1 MDQSVRSKATAAPAP
16 PPAATKGNVAV
27 GVITAVVSM
36 LLCAVAYALVIDTTR
51 TIYGWIGAI
60 IGGAIGTAVNR
71 RGCGGAV
78 TSAVSSVCSLAAT
91 FLGQYAGFALLTA
104 KDLGLGPFD
113 VLLHHSAAALTV
125 WHDHLGF
132 TNAMG
137 LVLAPVFG
145 AIFPNISPNTPRRL

>member
-1 MDQSVRSKATAAPAP
+1 M
-16 PPAATKGNVAV
+16 ATKGNVAM
-27 GVITAVVSM
+27 GVVTALVSM
-36 LLCAVAYALVIDTTR
+36 VLCAVAYALVIDTTQ

-71 RGCGGAV
+71 RGCGGVV
-78 TSAVSSVCSLAAT
+78 TSAVSSACSLAAT

-104 KDLGLGPFD
+104 KDLGVGPFD
-113 VLLHHSAAALTV
+113 ILLHHSAAALTV

-132 TNAMG
+132 TNMMG

-145 AIFPNISPNTPRRL
+145 AVFPNISPNTARRL